1 MLSIRGI
8 GLLPESSTLIKQRH
22 TGSDMYLPALSQHGT
37 YPIEILGTTVLVIS
51 IVLTLA
57 WLAYLYR

>member
-1 MLSIRGI
+1 
-8 GLLPESSTLIKQRH
+8 
-22 TGSDMYLPALSQHGT
+22 MYLPALSQHGT
-37 YPIEILGTTVLVIS
+37 YPIEILGTTVLVVS